1 MSNLIDNGE
10 LPFMN
15 YYEKYINEDGNC
27 FYRCLSY
34 YYRKSEKDHIEFRKL
49 LYEWLKN
56 NKEIFIDFILEDAD
70 PNNTLTIEERLN
82 IIKEKIEKVKNVGYW
97 AGDLELSGI
106 SLMLNINI
114 NLYIKTSIII

>member
-1 MSNLIDNGE
+1 MAIVFIVASVIIIESL
-10 LPFMN
+10 
-15 YYEKYINEDGNC
+15 K
-27 FYRCLSY
+27 
-34 YYRKSEKDHIEFRKL
+34 KDHIEFRKL

-56 NKEIFIDFILEDAD
+56 NKEIFIDFILEDAI